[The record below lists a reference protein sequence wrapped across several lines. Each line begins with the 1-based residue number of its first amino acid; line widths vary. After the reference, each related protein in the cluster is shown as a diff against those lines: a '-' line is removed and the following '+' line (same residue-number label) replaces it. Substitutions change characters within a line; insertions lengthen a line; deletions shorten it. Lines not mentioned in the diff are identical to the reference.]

1 MHATG
6 MKMIIHGIKR
16 SLIGSA
22 FVLFWDVL
30 MDGSSMFSNLSCPV
44 WFVLSLV
51 TTSIKRPGWGLALV
65 RIAIPALTLALSWA
79 NSAIQANIAETNA
92 QRVILACDQ
101 YRAAHDEYPKKLD
114 ELVPQYLKTIPVA
127 KHCLTGSFQYYN
139 FGQPMLYWRV
149 FGLLRKIYDFET
161 RSWNY
166 VD

>member
-1 MHATG
+1 
-6 MKMIIHGIKR
+6 MKGFFYSIKG

-22 FVLFWDVL
+22 FVLFIDVL
-30 MDGSSMFSNLSCPV
+30 MDGSSMFSTLICPV

-51 TTSIKRPGWGLALV
+51 TNAIKRPDWRLALI
-65 RIAIPALTLALSWA
+65 RIAIPALTMALAWA
-79 NSAIQANIAETNA
+79 NSAIQANIAEANA
-92 QRVILACDQ
+92 QRVIMACDQ
-101 YRAAHDEYPKKLD
+101 YRAAHDRYPEKFD